1 MTDKQRQGPASGAID
16 SAKRILTL
24 LVGMVETRLR
34 LAVVELEEEK
44 AHLVQLLLMIGLTLI
59 FATFGVMSLIALII
73 WGMEPQYRLLALGW
87 ITATL
92 LGLALFIGL
101 WTWIKA
107 RRATL
112 LKETR
117 KALKTDRELLE
128 DKEE

>member
-1 MTDKQRQGPASGAID
+1 MTDKERQGPASGAID

-24 LVGMVETRLR
+24 LVGMVETRMR
-34 LAVVELEEEK
+34 LAIVELEEEK
-44 AHLVQLLLMIGLTLI
+44 THLVQLLLMIGLTLI
-59 FATFGVMSLIALII
+59 FTTFGLMGLIAFII
-73 WGMEPQYRLLALGW
+73 WGMEPQYRFLALGW

-128 DKEE
+128 DKEK